1 MKGQASRSTAAAR
14 PRASRRSSRRSLPP
28 TSAESFTVV
37 GLGASAGGLD
47 AFRRLLA
54 VLPAGTGMAF
64 ILIQHLDPTHAS
76 MMVDLLAG
84 HTPLTVQQA
93 ADGMPIEPEHVY
105 LIPPGAYLSIRAGAL
120 RLSQPRERHGARLP
134 FDFFLRSLADELGER
149 SICVILSGTGSDG
162 SQGLKAVKEKG
173 GLVIVQEPSEAEYD
187 GMPRSAIMTRAV
199 DLVLPVA
206 EIPQILAKYAGAKR
220 LPLDDHP
227 PDRVAEIVNLVRTK
241 TSHDF
246 TLYKPGTLSRRI
258 ERRVALAGVDDS
270 DRYLDMLRENPAEIE
285 LLAKDLLINVTSFFR
300 DPKAFEFLAEE
311 VIPDLVSRHSV
322 DRPLR
327 IWIAGCST
335 GEETY
340 SLAMLF
346 LEEIAAAKRN
356 IKLQVFA
363 SDVDEDAVAIAREGR
378 YPELI
383 AADVSPLRLTRFFT
397 REEHGYRVVPELR
410 AVVVFTAQDVLA
422 DPPFSRLDL
431 ISCRNLLIYL
441 RPEAQQK
448 VLLLF
453 HFALGEG
460 GILMLGGSETVGG
473 LDDRFEPISK
483 TQRIYRQIGRSR
495 PGEIDFPIGSGGG
508 ARAIWPGAP
517 HPAAAR
523 AISPSDLMN
532 RLLIETYAPA
542 SVLIN
547 RKYECLYYSGP
558 TDRYLRVAAGE
569 PSRDLL
575 AMAREGLRNKL
586 RVVIQQASREH
597 VHAIATGAQA
607 SYGGS
612 SVPVRIAVHPVQSEG
627 EELLLVSFF
636 DEPIHEPRA
645 DGPVEPMDDVPRI
658 AELERELDTTRK
670 ELESAIH
677 HLEIANEE
685 EKAINQEAMSANEEF
700 QSTNEEL
707 MTSREELQ
715 SLNEELTALNG
726 QLQETLER
734 QRSTSNDLQNILD
747 SSGVATLFLDS
758 ALNIRFFTPAAKSL
772 FRVIATDIGRPLA
785 DLTPLAADRDL
796 LTDARSVLTSSA
808 PVAREVE
815 TEGGG
820 WYVRRILPYRTQ
832 DNRIDGVVITFAD
845 ISEIKAAERE
855 VQAAR
860 AYSDSIIDTIRQP
873 LVVLDEEL
881 RVVSANRSFYR
892 TFGRAPGETV
902 GRLLALADEGHSEIP
917 GLPGFLERV
926 RIGPVPVEDYEV
938 EIELPLLGRRFLLLN
953 AREIRD
959 GPRGGRQDLAGD

>member
-1 MKGQASRSTAAAR
+1 
-14 PRASRRSSRRSLPP
+14 
-28 TSAESFTVV
+28 
-37 GLGASAGGLD
+37 
-47 AFRRLLA
+47 
-54 VLPAGTGMAF
+54 
-64 ILIQHLDPTHAS
+64 
-76 MMVDLLAG
+76 
-84 HTPLTVQQA
+84 
-93 ADGMPIEPEHVY
+93 
-105 LIPPGAYLSIRAGAL
+105 
-120 RLSQPRERHGARLP
+120 
-134 FDFFLRSLADELGER
+134 
-149 SICVILSGTGSDG
+149 
-162 SQGLKAVKEKG
+162 
-173 GLVIVQEPSEAEYD
+173 
-187 GMPRSAIMTRAV
+187 
-199 DLVLPVA
+199 
-206 EIPQILAKYAGAKR
+206 
-220 LPLDDHP
+220 
-227 PDRVAEIVNLVRTK
+227 
-241 TSHDF
+241 
-246 TLYKPGTLSRRI
+246 
-258 ERRVALAGVDDS
+258 
-270 DRYLDMLRENPAEIE
+270 MLRENSAELE

-311 VIPDLVSRHSV
+311 VIPDLVRRHPP

-327 IWIAGCST
+327 IWVAGCST

-346 LEEIAAAKRN
+346 LEEITAAKRS

-363 SDVDEDAVAIAREGR
+363 SDVDEDAVALAREGR
-378 YPELI
+378 YPESI
-383 AADVSPLRLTRFFT
+383 AADVSPLRLARFFT
-397 REEHGYRVVPELR
+397 QEEHGYRVVPELR
-410 AVVVFTAQDVLA
+410 GVVVFTVQDVLA

-453 HFALGEG
+453 HFALSEG
-460 GILMLGGSETVGG
+460 GILMLGGSETVGS

-495 PGEIDFPIGSGGG
+495 PGEVDFPIGTGAG

-523 AISPSDLMN
+523 RISASDLTH
-532 RLLIETYAPA
+532 RLLVETYAPA

-558 TDRYLRVAAGE
+558 TDRYLQVAAGE

-586 RVVIQQASREH
+586 RAAVQQASREH
-597 VHAIATGAQA
+597 AHATATGARGELWRQRGRGPHRGPSGA
-607 SYGGS
+607 ARRRGVAAGQLLRRARSRARAGPSRS
-612 SVPVRIAVHPVQSEG
+612 SRRIDLS
-627 EELLLVSFF
+627 
-636 DEPIHEPRA
+636 
-645 DGPVEPMDDVPRI
+645 RI
-658 AELERELDTTRK
+658 AELERELETTRK

-677 HLEIANEE
+677 DLEIANEE
-685 EKAINQEAMSANEEF
+685 QKAINQEAMSANEEF

-715 SLNEELTALNG
+715 SLNEELTALNS

-758 ALNIRFFTPAAKSL
+758 ELNIRFFTPAAKSL

-796 LTDARSVLTSSA
+796 LTDARAVLTSSA
-808 PVAREVE
+808 PVGREIE
-815 TEGGG
+815 TEGGA

-855 VQAAR
+855 IQAAR

-892 TFGRAPGETV
+892 TFALTREETV
-902 GRLLALADEGHSEIP
+902 GRPLGFVEDGDLGIP
-917 GLPGFLERV
+917 GLRGLPRSGPGRAA
-926 RIGPVPVEDYEV
+926 GS
-938 EIELPLLGRRFLLLN
+938 GRRLRGRGRTP
-953 AREIRD
+953 AAWAPPSAAERAED
-959 GPRGGRQDLAGD
+959 PRWAAGRTQDPAGDRRHHRTQAGDRGVGGGQAGGRAGQSRQVAVSRRRQP